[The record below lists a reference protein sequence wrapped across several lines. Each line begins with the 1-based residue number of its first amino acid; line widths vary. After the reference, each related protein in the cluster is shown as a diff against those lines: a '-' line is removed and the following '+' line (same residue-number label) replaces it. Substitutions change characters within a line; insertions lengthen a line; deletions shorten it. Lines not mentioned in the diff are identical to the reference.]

1 MRTITL
7 SIKQSCWASFLGLAV
22 VSFPALSLAI
32 TVKEIP
38 NPRQE
43 NRGWVADTADI
54 LNSSTEA
61 EINRQISGL
70 EAKNGSEIAVVTVPE
85 TAPASTPKEFAT
97 TLFNYWGI
105 GKQEQNNG
113 VLFLISKGDRRVE
126 IETGYG
132 VEGILPDAQIGSIIE
147 QKITPQFKRGDFDGG
162 TLAATKALVQTL
174 EGETYTPLPN
184 LSTKVSKSS
193 LNSSTETYRSP
204 SNSNTSVPW
213 YLWLAG
219 IGGAGAAVIA
229 LRKMMT
235 CPVFVELEGR
245 SRTEDRNSQRPIHC
259 SNCRQPMEKLDSKSL
274 LSHLS
279 QPEKVAQK
287 LGSIRV
293 EGRQCSDC
301 CQRVS
306 GKGIHLRT
314 YVLDSNRFKTCSTC
328 KELTVTRVIKTLEQA
343 TQSKQG
349 KRLITDTCHC
359 CSYSRETEET
369 VPRLPPPPPPSSG
382 GSSGGYYGGYV
393 GGSSGSS
400 SSNGGGSFGGG
411 SSGGGG
417 AGGSW

>member
-7 SIKQSCWASFLGLAV
+7 SIKKSCRASFLGLAV

-32 TVKEIP
+32 TVEEIP

-43 NRGWVADTADI
+43 NGGWVADTADI

-61 EINRQISGL
+61 EINRQISEL

-105 GKQEQNNG
+105 GKQEQDNG
-113 VLFLISKGDRRVE
+113 VLFLISKGDRRIE

-132 VEGILPDAQIGSIIE
+132 VERILPDAQIGSIIK

-162 TLAATKALVQTL
+162 TLAGTKALVQIL
-174 EGETYTPLPN
+174 KGKTYTPLPN

-193 LNSSTETYRSP
+193 SNSSTDYRSP
-204 SNSNTSVPW
+204 SASNVPW

-219 IGGAGAAVIA
+219 ISGAGAAVIA
-229 LRKMMT
+229 LRKMT
-235 CPVFVELEGR
+235 TRPVFVEPEGR
-245 SRTEDRNSQRPIHC
+245 SRTEDRSQRPIHC
-259 SNCRQPMEKLDSKSL
+259 SNCRQPMEKLDSTCL
-274 LSHLS
+274 LSYLS

-287 LGSIRV
+287 LGSIKV
-293 EGRQCSDC
+293 GGRKCSDC
-301 CQRVS
+301 CQIS
-306 GKGIHLRT
+306 GKGIHLRI
-314 YVLDSNRFKTCSTC
+314 YVLDSNRFRTCSTC
-328 KELTVTRVIKTLEQA
+328 KELTVTRAIKTLEQA

-349 KRLITDTCHC
+349 KCLIADTCHC

-369 VPRLPPPPPPSSG
+369 VPRLPPPPPPSRG
-382 GSSGGYYGGYV
+382 GSSGGCYGGYI

-400 SSNGGGSFGGG
+400 SSSGCGSFGGG
-411 SSGGGG
+411 GSGGGG
-417 AGGSW
+417 AGGSC